1 MTHDAP
7 HDTSTNDGHQKVV
20 DPSDAVVGLGFVF
33 GAIGGLI
40 GVIAA
45 VILSPEFSGSTLYY
59 CFMAGLAGGSAGI
72 VTGGM
77 VGALFSVARG
87 NRR

>member
-7 HDTSTNDGHQKVV
+7 HDPSTNDGHQNVF
-20 DPSDAVVGLGFVF
+20 DPSDAVVGFGFVF

-45 VILSPEFSGSTLYY
+45 VILSPEFSGSTLYD

-77 VGALFSVARG
+77 VGAVFSVAHG